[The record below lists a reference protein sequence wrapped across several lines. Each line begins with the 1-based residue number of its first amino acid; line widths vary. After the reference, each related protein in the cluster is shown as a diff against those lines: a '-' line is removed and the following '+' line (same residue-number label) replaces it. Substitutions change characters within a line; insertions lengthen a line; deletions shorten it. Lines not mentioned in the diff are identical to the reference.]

1 MAGCNLR
8 KATKA
13 WIHKITPPE
22 DDIFARDLI
31 TKLQD
36 EDYDFIIQNFDKAA
50 LGNTPHTTLQKLYK
64 YIDHDR
70 LKSIELVGCSKILSM
85 SGKRRTNLTYQLE
98 FPNSWYTSNIT
109 IITQGNVR
117 KTIGFRLNKIPN
129 SLEEINKF
137 TLKDKTYF
145 HYLILINAI
154 GIPIFVFYS
163 LVLCLKTKIKRKWF
177 WIPFILIGIG
187 ALNLNWT
194 TGQKG
199 IELISFRI
207 PGAGIVKYGVYSP
220 WILSVSFPLGAFLFL
235 NKRKKLQA
243 SMMQSTIGEKST
255 DKHPNS
261 ENEKACSTNAHFYF

>member
-1 MAGCNLR
+1 MAGCNF
-8 KATKA
+8 KEITKA
-13 WIHKITPPE
+13 WINKITPPE
-22 DDIFARDLI
+22 DDVFARDLI

-36 EDYDFIIQNFDKAA
+36 ENYDFIMQNFDKTA
-50 LGNTPHTTLQKLYK
+50 LGNTPQTTLQKLYK

-70 LKSIELVGCSKILSM
+70 PKSIKLVGCKILSM
-85 SGKRRTNLTYQLE
+85 RGKRRTDLTYQLE

-109 IITQGNVR
+109 IITQGSV
-117 KTIGFRLNKIPN
+117 KKAIGFRLNKIPN

-137 TLKDKTYF
+137 TLKEKTYF

-154 GIPIFVFYS
+154 GIPIFVIYS

-220 WILSVSFPLGAFLFL
+220 WILSVSFPLGALLFL

-243 SMMQSTIGEKST
+243 SIMQKNIREKST
-255 DKHPNS
+255 NKNTNS
-261 ENEKACSTNAHFYF
+261 EN